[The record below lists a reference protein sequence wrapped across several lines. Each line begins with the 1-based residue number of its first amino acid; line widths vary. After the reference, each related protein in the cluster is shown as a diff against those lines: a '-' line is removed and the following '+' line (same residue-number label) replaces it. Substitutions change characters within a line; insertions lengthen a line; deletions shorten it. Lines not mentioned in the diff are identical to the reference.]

1 MKNLIQVQELTK
13 CYGKTK
19 AVENLNF
26 VVNKNE
32 IVGFLGENGAGKTT
46 TLNMITNYI
55 SQSSGKIIINGKDI
69 CCQKPSEK
77 KIIGYLPENPPLY
90 FDMTVQEYLNF
101 VCELKKADKKS
112 LKDIIKKLDLW
123 EIKNKLIKN
132 ISKGCKQR
140 VGLAQALIGNPEIL
154 ILDEPNS
161 GLDPKQRIKMRDLI
175 KSLKQNHTI
184 LISSHILSEINEIA
198 DRLIIINKGKIVAD
212 NTPDQL
218 AENLTHGKKIIAR
231 LKGNP
236 EEILAALY
244 ENDFLECVDYKKNV
258 EDGCMDLVFK
268 NKNPEQK
275 IDLRE
280 QIFMFAK
287 ENNFILLMSKPFG
300 VSLEEIFL
308 KITDE
313 NQTSENKNLENQN
326 LDSEEEKNNESDL

>member
-1 MKNLIQVQELTK
+1 MIEVQELTK
-13 CYGKTK
+13 CYGKIK

-112 LKDIIKKLDLW
+112 LGDIIEKLDLS

-231 LKGNP
+231 LKGNH

-244 ENDFLECVDYKKNV
+244 ENDFLECVDYKK
-258 EDGCMDLVFK
+258 M
-268 NKNPEQK
+268 
-275 IDLRE
+275 
-280 QIFMFAK
+280 
-287 ENNFILLMSKPFG
+287 
-300 VSLEEIFL
+300 L
-308 KITDE
+308 KMVVWI
-313 NQTSENKNLENQN
+313 
-326 LDSEEEKNNESDL
+326 

>member
-1 MKNLIQVQELTK
+1 MIEVQELTK
-13 CYGKTK
+13 CYGKIK

-112 LKDIIKKLDLW
+112 LGDIIEKLDLS
-123 EIKNKLIKN
+123 EIKN
-132 ISKGCKQR
+132 
-140 VGLAQALIGNPEIL
+140 LIGNPEIL

-231 LKGNP
+231 LKGNH

-313 NQTSENKNLENQN
+313 NETSENKNLENEN
-326 LDSEEEKNNESDL
+326 LDLEEEKNNESDL